1 VLARRAKE
9 GLASAGDLVAQ
20 QNPLMSM
27 ASRQLLEPLSDFLEE
42 LELKGGRVVQQ
53 LAEIISADHECA
65 QLSARCH
72 RGSPR

>member
-1 VLARRAKE
+1 
-9 GLASAGDLVAQ
+9 
-20 QNPLMSM
+20 MSM

-53 LAEIISADHECA
+53 LAEIISADHVCA